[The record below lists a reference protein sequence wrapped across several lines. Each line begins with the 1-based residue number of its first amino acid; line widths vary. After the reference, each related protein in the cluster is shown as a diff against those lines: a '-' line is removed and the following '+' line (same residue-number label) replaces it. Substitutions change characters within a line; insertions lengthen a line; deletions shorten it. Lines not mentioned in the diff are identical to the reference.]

1 MRAVGGRGKRVAVSA
16 EGTGREGRPVVTT
29 PKDLLIAWL
38 RRQLEEPVRQWLDE
52 QLARLGPK
60 SPDRELYVAI
70 GMAPRRLGKD
80 DLALSEADLEQART
94 ARPGWDPQGLSL
106 DEAARIVFLLHAGG
120 DGGRFA
126 LRFRQ
131 LCRTADV
138 GELVAFYRGLPL
150 YPGPELLEAQAGEAA
165 RTNMK
170 GVFEALAHRNPYPM
184 EQFGENRWN
193 HLVLKALFVGSALH
207 PIQGLDRRA
216 NPGLA
221 RMLRDY
227 AHERWAAGR
236 PVSPELWRCVGP
248 FAIKADA
255 LSDLQRVLA
264 SGSTR
269 EQSAAA
275 LALAASSA
283 PEAKDLL
290 ASLPDLAAAIER
302 GEISW
307 ARLAPEA

>member
-1 MRAVGGRGKRVAVSA
+1 M
-16 EGTGREGRPVVTT
+16 TT

-38 RRQLEEPVRQWLDE
+38 RRQLGEPARQWLDG
-52 QLARLGPK
+52 QLEKLGPS
-60 SPDRELYVAI
+60 SPDRDLYVAI

-80 DLALSEADLEQART
+80 DLALSGSDLEQAHAART
-94 ARPGWDPQGLSL
+94 AWDPSGLSV
-106 DEAARIVFLLHAGG
+106 DEAARIVVLLHAGG
-120 DGGRFA
+120 DGERFAGRFK
-126 LRFRQ
+126 Q

-150 YPGPELLEAQAGEAA
+150 YPGPELLESQAGEAA

-170 GVFEALAHRNPYPM
+170 GVFEALAHRNPYPR

-207 PIQGLDRRA
+207 PIQGLDERA

-221 RMLRDY
+221 RMLCDY

-236 PVSPELWRCVGP
+236 PVAPELWRCVGP
-248 FAIKADA
+248 YAAEAEA
-255 LSDLQRVLA
+255 LGDLQRVLA
-264 SGSTR
+264 SGSTK

-283 PEAKDLL
+283 PEARDLL
-290 ASLPDLAAAIER
+290 ASVPDLAAAIER
-302 GEISW
+302 GELSW
-307 ARLAPEA
+307 GRLVLAD

>member
-1 MRAVGGRGKRVAVSA
+1 M
-16 EGTGREGRPVVTT
+16 TT
-29 PKDLLIAWL
+29 PKDLLITWL
-38 RRQLEEPVRQWLDE
+38 RRQLEEPARQWLDE
-52 QLARLGPK
+52 QLEKLGPS
-60 SPDRELYVAI
+60 SPDRDLYVAI

-80 DLALSEADLEQART
+80 DLALSGSDLEQAEA
-94 ARPGWDPQGLSL
+94 ARSGWDPRGLSL

-120 DGGRFA
+120 EGERFA
-126 LRFRQ
+126 LRLRQ

-207 PIQGLDRRA
+207 PIQGLDQRA

-221 RMLRDY
+221 RMLCDY

-236 PVSPELWRCVGP
+236 AVSPELWRCVGP
-248 FAIKADA
+248 FAAEIDA
-255 LSDLQRVLA
+255 LGDLQRVLA
-264 SGSTR
+264 SGSAIER
-269 EQSAAA
+269 SGAA
-275 LALAASSA
+275 LALAASPHPDARKLLASA
-283 PEAKDLL
+283 PEL
-290 ASLPDLAAAIER
+290 AGAIER
-302 GEISW
+302 GELSW
-307 ARLAPEA
+307 ERLDRTP